1 MTTATVFVPHRVSCR
16 PRSARSWITA
26 TGPLFVFW
34 HRNENGCMTVRHT
47 KEPRLTGW
55 LDVDDSRGKM
65 QFSEIRSVPLVICLL
80 RVKSPCVVGSWYVIQ
95 KEEIFIIFFESIIT
109 MPANGRCQPEMMG
122 NRQYGQGK
130 MDGQNCPLKL
140 KSCSHQLRLTVPC
153 WTYEISSVQ

>member
-1 MTTATVFVPHRVSCR
+1 MTATVFVPHRVSCR

-95 KEEIFIIFFESIIT
+95 KEEIFIIFSRALLQCRRMDVVSQRKWGTDNMVKEKW
-109 MPANGRCQPEMMG
+109 MGRIAHSNSNHVPIKFDWPCQVEPT
-122 NRQYGQGK
+122 K
-130 MDGQNCPLKL
+130 
-140 KSCSHQLRLTVPC
+140 
-153 WTYEISSVQ
+153 